1 MTNYLLVDIGST
13 YTKLTAVN
21 LELTDVIAT
30 AQHPTTVDAD
40 VRIGYEKA
48 LALLKE
54 KTGIDSFKKIYA
66 C

>member
-40 VRIGYEKA
+40 VRMG
-48 LALLKE
+48 
-54 KTGIDSFKKIYA
+54 
-66 C
+66 

>member
-21 LELTDVIAT
+21 LRLTDVIAA

-40 VRIGYEKA
+40 LRIGTKRRSR
-48 LALLKE
+48 LKE
-54 KTGIDSFKKIYA
+54 KKTGIDGFKKI
-66 C
+66 